1 MRWLR
6 KRGRGQK
13 GTTLV
18 ELAIALPVLC
28 LLLFGM
34 VEFGRAFNAWLIITH
49 GAREGVRYASVGA
62 TQAEVQQKVLD
73 TTSSLNAADL
83 TINTL
88 GVGGAQGTPVT
99 VQVRYQLRIITPLIS
114 AFFPSNPITLSS
126 DATMRLE

>member
-13 GTTLV
+13 GQTLV
-18 ELAIALPVLC
+18 ELALALPVLC

-34 VEFGRAFNAWLIITH
+34 LEFGRAFNAWLVITH

-62 TQAEVQQKVLD
+62 TQPEIEQKVLD
-73 TTSSLNAADL
+73 TTSTLDADEL
-83 TINTL
+83 TVNTI
-88 GVGGAQGTPVT
+88 GVGGAQGNPVT
-99 VQVRYQLRIITPLIS
+99 VQVSYRLHIITPLIS
-114 AFFPSNPITLSS
+114 AFFPSNPVTLSS